1 MKDYIYYIYELAC
14 GLLDVL
20 LNVATIGTFGN
31 IMTFLAWDD
40 DDREKYEP
48 VYHAFNMSEN
58 GFKWLIA
65 VTNTLLIGI
74 PQGIISTIILV
85 NEFVTKCKLLKDAKE
100 KEAEA

>member
-14 GLLDVL
+14 GLLGVL

-31 IMTFLAWDD
+31 IVTFLGWDD
-40 DDREKYEP
+40 DDREKYGP
-48 VYHAFNMSEN
+48 VYRAFDMSEN

-74 PQGIISTIILV
+74 PQGIISTIIFV
-85 NEFVTKCKLLKDAKE
+85 NEFVAKCKLLRTSKKN
-100 KEAEA
+100 